1 MEKFT
6 TTEEKL
12 LCTIIEYLK
21 EIEPQNDLISLFRR
35 STARYEYTSQ
45 YIGWNI
51 PHQRKANI
59 ELRVPL
65 PLLKEAEKNK
75 KDIDRIFE
83 KCCERNDSYG
93 FGTTII
99 RPKLLESS
107 EIDYKE
113 YDVCFVQIEQEIIG
127 AIQDAKYLIWVAVA
141 WFTSARILEELK
153 KRKEDGL
160 NIRIIT
166 SEEYSNRY
174 LIGEMADEFE
184 VIPIKKQGTHRL
196 HDKFCII
203 DLEYVMHGSYNWSE
217 NAKNNDEAWSWALDR
232 ELVKKFANEFI
243 KLHNKKDPNED
254 WRKYF

>member
-1 MEKFT
+1 M
-6 TTEEKL
+6 
-12 LCTIIEYLK
+12 
-21 EIEPQNDLISLFRR
+21 
-35 STARYEYTSQ
+35 
-45 YIGWNI
+45 
-51 PHQRKANI
+51 
-59 ELRVPL
+59 
-65 PLLKEAEKNK
+65 
-75 KDIDRIFE
+75 
-83 KCCERNDSYG
+83 
-93 FGTTII
+93 
-99 RPKLLESS
+99 
-107 EIDYKE
+107 
-113 YDVCFVQIEQEIIG
+113 
-127 AIQDAKYLIWVAVA
+127 
-141 WFTSARILEELK
+141 
-153 KRKEDGL
+153 